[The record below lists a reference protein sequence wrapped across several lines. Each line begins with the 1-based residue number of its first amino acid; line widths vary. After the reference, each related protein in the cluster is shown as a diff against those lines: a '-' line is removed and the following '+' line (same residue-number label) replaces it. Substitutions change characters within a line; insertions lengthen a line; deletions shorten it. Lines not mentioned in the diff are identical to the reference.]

1 MCILK
6 KTPPKKGKKEI
17 IKMANKTNNI
27 TKTLIAVGIA
37 FVIAVSSALIMGA
50 VRVDAATQKTA
61 RVTQKAD
68 STQLPKS
75 TTNKNQFAKA
85 YTIKASGKTSRGYDW
100 TYKTDY
106 KNIKVKCKY
115 DFKAH
120 KYTFTITGK
129 SYGLNHLTL
138 KYKTSD
144 KKWAS
149 KKLTLFVDSQNY
161 IMRTA

>member
-1 MCILK
+1 MK
-6 KTPPKKGKKEI
+6 NT
-17 IKMANKTNNI
+17 TNNI

-50 VRVDAATQKTA
+50 VRADAATKKSA
-61 RVTQKAD
+61 RITQKAA
-68 STQLPKS
+68 STQLPK
-75 TTNKNQFAKA
+75 TTSKKNQFAKV
-85 YTIKASGKTSRGYDW
+85 YTVKASGKTSRGYDW

-106 KNIKVKCKY
+106 KNIKVDCKY
-115 DFKAH
+115 NFKAQ
-120 KYTFTITGK
+120 KYTFKITGK

-149 KKLTLFVDSQNY
+149 IKLTLFVDSQKY

>member
-1 MCILK
+1 MS
-6 KTPPKKGKKEI
+6 
-17 IKMANKTNNI
+17 NKTNNI

-37 FVIAVSSALIMGA
+37 FVIVVSSALIMGA
-50 VRVDAATQKTA
+50 VRADAATQKSNA
-61 RVTQKAD
+61 RVTQKAA
-68 STQLPKS
+68 STQLPK
-75 TTNKNQFAKA
+75 TTTKKNQFAKA
-85 YTIKASGKTSRGYDW
+85 YTFKASGKTSRGYDW

-120 KYTFTITGK
+120 KYNFTITGT

-149 KKLTLFVDSQNY
+149 VKMTLFVDSQKY
-161 IMRTA
+161 IMRIA